1 MEILSHDGVNTK
13 ISYRFE
19 NDRGRSQ
26 GRKIHQGPLYTT
38 AGVSAGRIFWMML
51 VHTYLYVCVFQCLLD
66 IVRDQDTW
74 LDGSVI

>member
-1 MEILSHDGVNTK
+1 MIGVDH
-13 ISYRFE
+13 RE
-19 NDRGRSQ
+19 
-26 GRKIHQGPLYTT
+26 KIHQGPLYTT